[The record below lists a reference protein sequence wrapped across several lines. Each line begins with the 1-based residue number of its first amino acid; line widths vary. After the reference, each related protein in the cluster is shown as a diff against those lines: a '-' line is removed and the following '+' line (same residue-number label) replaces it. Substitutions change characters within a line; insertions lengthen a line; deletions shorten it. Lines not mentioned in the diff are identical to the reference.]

1 MKKLLT
7 GVPMNYD
14 KADNEE
20 VSGKDVEKAV
30 QSIQKKVELDL
41 EKKSKKVEE

>member
-1 MKKLLT
+1 
-7 GVPMNYD
+7 
-14 KADNEE
+14 

-30 QSIQKKVELDL
+30 QGIQNKVEMDW

>member
-7 GVPMNYD
+7 GVPMNHD
-14 KADNEE
+14 KDDNDE

-30 QSIQKKVELDL
+30 QRIQKKVEFNL
-41 EKKSKKVEE
+41 EQKSKKV

>member
-7 GVPMNYD
+7 GVPMNHEKSD
-14 KADNEE
+14 SDE

-30 QSIQKKVELDL
+30 QGIQKKV
-41 EKKSKKVEE
+41 

>member
-1 MKKLLT
+1 
-7 GVPMNYD
+7 
-14 KADNEE
+14 

-30 QSIQKKVELDL
+30 QGIQKKLETDW